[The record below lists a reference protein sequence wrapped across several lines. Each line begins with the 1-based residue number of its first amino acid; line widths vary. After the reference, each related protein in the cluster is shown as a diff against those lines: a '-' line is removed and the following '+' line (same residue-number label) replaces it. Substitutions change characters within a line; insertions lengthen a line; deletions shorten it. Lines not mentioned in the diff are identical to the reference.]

1 MSKIKYTSDND
12 LFLSSLKVSDFGCSQ
27 TKFPKNSKI
36 SEKNIS
42 EKFCFKKY
50 GPSRWKSAKKY
61 DFGFIGN
68 LVSFRLFATL
78 TVTHGITVEFDIK

>member
-27 TKFPKNSKI
+27 TKFLKTQNFP
-36 SEKNIS
+36 
-42 EKFCFKKY
+42 KKY
-50 GPSRWKSAKKY
+50 GLGWWKSAKTY
-61 DFGFIGN
+61 DFGFIRN
-68 LVSFRLFATL
+68 LVSARLFATL